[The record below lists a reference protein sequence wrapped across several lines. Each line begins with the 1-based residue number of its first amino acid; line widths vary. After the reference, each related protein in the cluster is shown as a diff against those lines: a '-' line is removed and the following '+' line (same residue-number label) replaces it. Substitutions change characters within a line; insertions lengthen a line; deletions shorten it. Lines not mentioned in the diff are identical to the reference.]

1 MNTLPAPAPG
11 PAHHDHDD
19 AFFVPEKYRP
29 TSNYHP
35 CDTVS
40 MRVYWK
46 VLGQPG
52 LNRGN
57 EHAGQMSFPGGKIDS
72 EDKSIID
79 AALREAREEIGLI
92 SSQVDILGYLSPV
105 ATATGFHISPVVGY
119 LAKSP
124 AQAMQ
129 QLTHNPAEV
138 EAIKISPLSLYLDPN
153 CYRRAEYKT
162 KTGSRTF
169 WEIKNTNPVVW
180 GATAAIL
187 RQFCDIVPTKSQ
199 QSSNKVPTFQQSSN
213 VTT

>member
-1 MNTLPAPAPG
+1 MLEQIKLGVSGKLGYLENA
-11 PAHHDHDD
+11 
-19 AFFVPEKYRP
+19 E
-29 TSNYHP
+29 
-35 CDTVS
+35 S
-40 MRVYWK
+40 MRPAA
-46 VLGQPG
+46 VLCLIVGRDVAPSI
-52 LNRGN
+52 LLTKRSRHLN
-57 EHAGQMSFPGGKIDS
+57 EHAGQMSFPGGKVDR
-72 EDKSIID
+72 EDNSIID

-105 ATATGFHISPVVGY
+105 ATATGYHISPVVGY

-187 RQFCDIVPTKSQ
+187 RQFCDIVPSKSQ
-199 QSSNKVPTFQQSSN
+199 QNTN
-213 VTT
+213 